1 MHAKA
6 SDLPRLRALTTA
18 LRLPRSQRVKGTDV
32 VLPKSYQVAPEGSI
46 SLETLETTLEH
57 GFQRTGIEGAAAAA
71 ASVVSSADGGV
82 GSADLAANVEEHTVH
97 EDL

>member
-1 MHAKA
+1 M
-6 SDLPRLRALTTA
+6 
-18 LRLPRSQRVKGTDV
+18 
-32 VLPKSYQVAPEGSI
+32 LPKSYQVAPEGSI

-57 GFQRTGIEGAAAAA
+57 GFQRTGIEGVAAAA
-71 ASVVSSADGGV
+71 ASVVLSADGGV